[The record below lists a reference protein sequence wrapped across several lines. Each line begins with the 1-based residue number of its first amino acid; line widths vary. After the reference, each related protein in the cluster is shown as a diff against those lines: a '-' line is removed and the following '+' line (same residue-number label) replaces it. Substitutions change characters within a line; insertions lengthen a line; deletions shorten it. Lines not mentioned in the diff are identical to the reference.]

1 VDSPKKINS
10 NLKVI
15 AEMVVKDYL
24 PLSFVEGD
32 CFLNLMN
39 IIVTFLPKDHEWDL
53 MSDLSTVLSDLSEVI
68 TYTNVHVFGKK
79 TYRCQKFTLLCVD
92 YLEKV

>member
-24 PLSFVEGD
+24 PLSFVK
-32 CFLNLMN
+32 
-39 IIVTFLPKDHEWDL
+39 KDKRLYRGSVRDAITGVEL
-53 MSDLSTVLSDLSEVI
+53 AVFISDS
-68 TYTNVHVFGKK
+68 
-79 TYRCQKFTLLCVD
+79 
-92 YLEKV
+92 

>member
-1 VDSPKKINS
+1 
-10 NLKVI
+10 
-15 AEMVVKDYL
+15 MVVKDYL

-68 TYTNVHVFGKK
+68 TYINVHVFEKK
-79 TYRCQKFTLLCVD
+79 CIVVRSLPYCVWIT
-92 YLEKV
+92 

>member
-1 VDSPKKINS
+1 MDSPKKINS

-79 TYRCQKFTLLCVD
+79 CIVVRSLPYCVWIT
-92 YLEKV
+92 

>member
-1 VDSPKKINS
+1 MDSPKKINS

-53 MSDLSTVLSDLSEVI
+53 MSDLSTVLGDLSEVA
-68 TYTNVHVFGKK
+68 TYMCSEKK
-79 TYRCQKFTLLCVD
+79 LSLSEVYPIVCGLR
-92 YLEKV
+92 